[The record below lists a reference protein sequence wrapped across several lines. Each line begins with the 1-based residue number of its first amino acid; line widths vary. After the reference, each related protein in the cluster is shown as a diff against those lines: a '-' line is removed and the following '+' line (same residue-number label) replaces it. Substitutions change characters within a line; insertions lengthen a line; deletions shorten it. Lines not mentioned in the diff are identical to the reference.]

1 LNGKIVKIEKVA
13 ILKEKWAKEDSLSKS
28 KK

>member
-13 ILKEKWAKEDSLSKS
+13 NLKDKWAKEDSLTKS